1 MLGAAQFGLGAAVA
15 PLVGVLGNGEIAL
28 ALVMTVGMVIALLA
42 LLAVGLPA
50 TETEDDVT
58 GDAVAEAA

>member
-1 MLGAAQFGLGAAVA
+1 
-15 PLVGVLGNGEIAL
+15 VGVLGNGEIAL

-42 LLAVGLPA
+42 LLAVGVLA
-50 TETEDDVT
+50 AETEDDVT